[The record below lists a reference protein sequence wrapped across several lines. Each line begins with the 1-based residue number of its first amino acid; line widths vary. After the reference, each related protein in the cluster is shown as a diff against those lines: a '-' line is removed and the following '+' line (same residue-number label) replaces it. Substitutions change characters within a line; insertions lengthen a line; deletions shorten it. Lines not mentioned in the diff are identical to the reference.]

1 MRRMMLRK
9 GINWGLFVVGLLGVW
24 TITESWLAL
33 FWALIASVHFS
44 EPKPQSSEYA
54 EEERWE

>member
-1 MRRMMLRK
+1 MMLRK
-9 GINWGLFVVGLLGVW
+9 GINWGVFVVGLLGVW